1 MQKLQFEQA
10 QTEWTQNFEMMKL
23 QQEGDIK
30 TAEINSRQLIQQAQL
45 QARTQIDSQKNQ
57 TARDKAAA
65 DTNVKV
71 GNLNLKGRNIERG
84 FDTYG

>member
-1 MQKLQFEQA
+1 
-10 QTEWTQNFEMMKL
+10 MMKL

-30 TAEINSRQLIQQAQL
+30 SAEINSRQSIQQAQL
-45 QARTQIDSQKNQ
+45 QARTQIDLTKNQ

-71 GNLNLKGRNIERG
+71 ANVNLKGANIRKG
-84 FDTYG
+84 FDTFG